1 LPRLCRSN
9 PQSSADCDTVLTDVA
24 RLTGAEAL
32 QRPEREKRGAAKRQR
47 TGGPGCVDAIAGA
60 QRAFS
65 MKERASSTEHM
76 QEQCSPGAHHAAAT
90 VPADA
95 DAPVSS
101 RTRKRN

>member
-1 LPRLCRSN
+1 
-9 PQSSADCDTVLTDVA
+9 
-24 RLTGAEAL
+24 
-32 QRPEREKRGAAKRQR
+32 
-47 TGGPGCVDAIAGA
+47 VDAIAGA

>member
-1 LPRLCRSN
+1 M
-9 PQSSADCDTVLTDVA
+9 
-24 RLTGAEAL
+24 
-32 QRPEREKRGAAKRQR
+32 
-47 TGGPGCVDAIAGA
+47 DAIAGA

-65 MKERASSTEHM
+65 MKERASTEHM
-76 QEQCSPGAHHAAAT
+76 QEQCSPGAHHAAAN

>member
-1 LPRLCRSN
+1 M
-9 PQSSADCDTVLTDVA
+9 A

-65 MKERASSTEHM
+65 MKEGASTEHM
-76 QEQCSPGAHHAAAT
+76 QEQSAGAHHAAAT
-90 VPADA
+90 VPADT